1 MIRGPLKAFLGGTV
15 DPAALLF
22 GPGEYIRQQT
32 AIKKNDPRYTEIYRD
47 ATSRRATTYG
57 DRPPSRAWL
66 DHKRGVMKRPP
77 RPPRFPAAADRPGA
91 PARCIT
97 TRPPR
102 LAGSVDMVVGQLR
115 KSSAPGSQG
124 ASPTDPSLSLSLG
137 RRRRG
142 CNNPRA
148 FARNRGETGSLGTAR
163 SATQSCRCSHS
174 GIARGSP
181 PFSRCVYGRFQRS
194 REGNREARR
203 GRGEVGSR
211 CAGRSSREPILVVR
225 GGRSRNTRPRRADV
239 SVVSERS
246 GCSGIFRIKN
256 LRVQFVRVGP
266 ETRRA
271 GIDRP
276 TSMAKP
282 SRLPSSMM
290 VNARKRRRSES
301 ASAMKSSA
309 QVWFSTGGATS
320 GRRTR
325 RGMRRFGRRGR
336 LSRSAQYTRC
346 TRIVVPPITL
356 QPQTVVALPE
366 APTAISAAI
375 TGASRR
381 NRETGGR

>member
-148 FARNRGETGSLGTAR
+148 FARNLGENGFAR
-163 SATQSCRCSHS
+163 DCPLRHPV
-174 GIARGSP
+174 P
-181 PFSRCVYGRFQRS
+181 PML
-194 REGNREARR
+194 A
-203 GRGEVGSR
+203 
-211 CAGRSSREPILVVR
+211 
-225 GGRSRNTRPRRADV
+225 
-239 SVVSERS
+239 
-246 GCSGIFRIKN
+246 
-256 LRVQFVRVGP
+256 LRD
-266 ETRRA
+266 RA
-271 GIDRP
+271 GP
-276 TSMAKP
+276 TP
-282 SRLPSSMM
+282 RFSSSF
-290 VNARKRRRSES
+290 R
-301 ASAMKSSA
+301 
-309 QVWFSTGGATS
+309 
-320 GRRTR
+320 
-325 RGMRRFGRRGR
+325 
-336 LSRSAQYTRC
+336 
-346 TRIVVPPITL
+346 
-356 QPQTVVALPE
+356 
-366 APTAISAAI
+366 
-375 TGASRR
+375 
-381 NRETGGR
+381 

>member
-163 SATQSCRCSHS
+163 SATQSPRCSHS
-174 GIARGSP
+174 GIVQGQAWGFPWISGEFRRRGA
-181 PFSRCVYGRFQRS
+181 RS
-194 REGNREARR
+194 RDKEGGAGARR
-203 GRGEVGSR
+203 GAVSQ
-211 CAGRSSREPILVVR
+211 RSSREPIFVVR
-225 GGRSRNTRPRRADV
+225 GGHA
-239 SVVSERS
+239 
-246 GCSGIFRIKN
+246 
-256 LRVQFVRVGP
+256 
-266 ETRRA
+266 ET
-271 GIDRP
+271 
-276 TSMAKP
+276 P
-282 SRLPSSMM
+282 SC
-290 VNARKRRRSES
+290 
-301 ASAMKSSA
+301 
-309 QVWFSTGGATS
+309 
-320 GRRTR
+320 GRRMVDRT
-325 RGMRRFGRRGR
+325 
-336 LSRSAQYTRC
+336 SARPNAVA
-346 TRIVVPPITL
+346 RVS
-356 QPQTVVALPE
+356 QPGGWIP
-366 APTAISAAI
+366 AISLECP
-375 TGASRR
+375 GS
-381 NRETGGR
+381 NF